1 MKPPHATMLVPAAAG
16 LLMALAPLAPAPAA
30 DKGLLGFSPA
40 AAREER
46 AVESRLVAA
55 LSAAR
60 LDAFH
65 AELTREPHM
74 AGTDESRALAESI
87 RRRLEEFGFETETRR
102 YEAYLSY
109 PKRVA
114 VRRLAPS
121 ALELRVEEP
130 AEPTDPDTAH
140 PGLTPGF
147 VAYSASGR
155 VDGEIV
161 YANYGL
167 PADYEALDARGVS
180 ARGAIV
186 LVRYGKV
193 HRAVKVATAQAR
205 GARGILIYSD
215 PADDGF
221 AKGEVLP
228 RGPWRG
234 ADLLQRGN
242 AKLSWFFHGDPLTPG
257 RAALPGAE
265 RLRAEDAPTLPKIPA
280 AVLSSGAARSLLDG
294 LAGSTPPD
302 FAGALDLPYRT
313 GPGPVRAELDVAMD
327 TGLRTIVDVL
337 GRIPGREE
345 PEHLVLL
352 GTHHDAWTFGGVDP
366 GSSGAS
372 VLELARVLGT
382 LAREGWKPRR
392 TLVFAFWDAE
402 EPGLIGSTEFAEER
416 AAELRAKAVAY
427 VNTDFYLAGRIK
439 AGGPPALQ
447 DFAREVFAD
456 VRDPV
461 SGQAGLPGAAS
472 ADLAPLG
479 SGADFVAFQDFLGL
493 PCLSLEFASGTTY
506 GAYHSTRDTRLYMK
520 THGDPGWRYGLAL
533 AETLGRTVLRLGSAE
548 SLPVRPSREAE
559 AILRWLDR
567 LTEVNRDR
575 AGLDPGALEALR
587 ASLRA
592 YRDEAAGLEAQS
604 DAALLEGGAGPA
616 RAAAMGD
623 RLLLSLKAFVDEAD
637 PRFYRHPVY
646 GWDIHALYGGDTLP
660 GLGRAL
666 REGDAAATSEETQR
680 LEAAVARARAALA
693 AKSR

>member
-1 MKPPHATMLVPAAAG
+1 MKPPPATMLVPAAAG
-16 LLMALAPLAPAPAA
+16 LLMALAPLAQAPAA

-74 AGTDESRALAESI
+74 AGTDESRALAEGI

-205 GARGILIYSD
+205 GALGILIYSD

-280 AVLSSGAARSLLDG
+280 AVLSSGAARSLLEG
-294 LAGSTPPD
+294 LAGSSPPD

-366 GSSGAS
+366 GSSGACGS
-372 VLELARVLGT
+372 RAGPGLGDAGARGMEAPPDPGLRLLGRGRARAHR
-382 LAREGWKPRR
+382 LDGVRRGARRPSAREGRGLREHRLLSGRSDQGGR
-392 TLVFAFWDAE
+392 TSGP
-402 EPGLIGSTEFAEER
+402 PGLRPRGLCRRSR
-416 AAELRAKAVAY
+416 SRLRP
-427 VNTDFYLAGRIK
+427 
-439 AGGPPALQ
+439 GGP
-447 DFAREVFAD
+447 ARGR
-456 VRDPV
+456 VRGPGTP
-461 SGQAGLPGAAS
+461 GQRGRLRGLPGF
-472 ADLAPLG
+472 PR
-479 SGADFVAFQDFLGL
+479 
-493 PCLSLEFASGTTY
+493 P
-506 GAYHSTRDTRLYMK
+506 
-520 THGDPGWRYGLAL
+520 
-533 AETLGRTVLRLGSAE
+533 
-548 SLPVRPSREAE
+548 SLPQPGVR
-559 AILRWLDR
+559 LRDDLRR
-567 LTEVNRDR
+567 LPFR
-575 AGLDPGALEALR
+575 
-587 ASLRA
+587 
-592 YRDEAAGLEAQS
+592 
-604 DAALLEGGAGPA
+604 PA
-616 RAAAMGD
+616 TRV
-623 RLLLSLKAFVDEAD
+623 S
-637 PRFYRHPVY
+637 
-646 GWDIHALYGGDTLP
+646 T
-660 GLGRAL
+660 
-666 REGDAAATSEETQR
+666 
-680 LEAAVARARAALA
+680 
-693 AKSR
+693 